1 MASPK
6 MAGMAAC
13 LLQAHPDW
21 TPRQVMTW
29 FQNNS
34 TNTLLDTGQD
44 DDYTTTNSVHG
55 GPARVAYLPLKGQ
68 KPFGIN

>member
-1 MASPK
+1 MASPQ

-21 TPRQVMTW
+21 TPSQVMNW
-29 FQNNS
+29 FQSNA
-34 TNTLLDTGQD
+34 TDTIFTTGLD
-44 DDYTTTNSVHG
+44 DDFTTSNSVHG
-55 GPARVAYLPLKGQ
+55 GPAKVAYLPLKGQ

>member
-1 MASPK
+1 MASPRWQ
-6 MAGMAAC
+6 AWRLV
-13 LLQAHPDW
+13 LLQAHRDW
-21 TPRQVMTW
+21 TSKTGDDMVSKQ
-29 FQNNS
+29 S

-55 GPARVAYLPLKGQ
+55 GPARVAYLLKGQ